1 MAGKGLYEYLQD
13 VQSILAPAIVAVF
26 AMGVFTKKIT
36 PKAGEI
42 GIVTGF
48 LIGMVR
54 FITQI
59 APVKNALDGSLLH
72 GSIGWVWDSN
82 WLIFEICLLVLTIVV
97 MIIVSF
103 FTKQA
108 SEEKLK
114 GITYLTQS
122 KEERHE
128 TRRSWNKWDVIASLG
143 VVALITIFYVLFW

>member
-1 MAGKGLYEYLQD
+1 
-13 VQSILAPAIVAVF
+13 
-26 AMGVFTKKIT
+26 MGVFTKKIT
-36 PKAGEI
+36 PKAGEV

-59 APVKNALDGSLLH
+59 APVKNALDASSLQRGL
-72 GSIGWVWDSN
+72 GWFWDTN
-82 WLIFEICLLVLTIVV
+82 WLIFEICLLILTIIV
-97 MIIVSF
+97 MIIVSL

-122 KEERHE
+122 KEERQE

-143 VVALITIFYVLFW
+143 VVALITVFYVLFW